1 MALLSLEYI
10 FKILILSV
18 VAAIIILT
26 IINFYGD
33 IEGFIKNWFKGEEK
47 EEFPKEVTK
56 DYFNSGEV
64 ATYIQDC
71 YSKMSSLPE
80 QKQKDIV
87 CYILLARNGFSVN
100 INEIKARLPRDVNV
114 TFSATFNKNYVKIE
128 FVDVGNRII
137 VKE

>member
-1 MALLSLEYI
+1 MATLSLEYI

-18 VAAIIILT
+18 VAIIIILT
-26 IINFYGD
+26 IMNFYED
-33 IEGFIKNWFKGEEK
+33 IESIVKSWFRGEEK
-47 EEFPKEVTK
+47 IEFPKDVTR
-56 DYFNSGEV
+56 DSFNSGEI

-71 YSKMSSLPE
+71 YSRMSSLPE

-100 INEIKARLPRDVNV
+100 IDEIRARLPRDINV
-114 TFSATFNKNYVKIE
+114 TFLATFNKNYVKIE